1 MKKIILLVSL
11 FFLLTASVSACSMA
25 MHEWELIFDQR
36 FPLPGP
42 LVPAQE
48 FTILANRFV
57 PSELAKILW
66 VSDAAVPTGIV
77 ESFKNTSRKWT
88 TTLPW
93 IPTDQAGLE
102 SHTLASTTII
112 IEPVHYNLRI
122 VLFKDKLSNY
132 RCRQLLIMQEGRIK
146 LAMPLA
152 PRPVAE
158 QHFTRAW
165 VSFYFF
171 DMPVPGRILS
181 IDAFPVADHLAEIY
195 IDTKLVE
202 DLLVNNLIARRPD
215 NYVTPYPD
223 GFPELEQ

>member
-1 MKKIILLVSL
+1 
-11 FFLLTASVSACSMA
+11 MA
-25 MHEWELIFDQR
+25 MHEWELVFDQR

-42 LVPAQE
+42 IFPAQE
-48 FTILANRFV
+48 FPILANRFV
-57 PSELAKILW
+57 PSELGRILW
-66 VSDAAVPTGIV
+66 VSDAAVSTGIV
-77 ESFKNTSRKWT
+77 ESFKNTSKKWT
-88 TTLPW
+88 ASLPW
-93 IPTDQAGLE
+93 IPTDQVGLA

-112 IEPVHYNLRI
+112 VEPVHYNLRI

-165 VSFYFF
+165 ISFYFL
-171 DMPVPGRILS
+171 DMPVPGRLLS

-202 DLLVNNLIARRPD
+202 DLLVHNQIQRRPD
-215 NYVTPYPD
+215 DYVTPYPD
-223 GFPELEQ
+223 GFPQLEQ

>member
-1 MKKIILLVSL
+1 MKKIILLISL
-11 FFLLTASVSACSMA
+11 FFLLNASASACSMA

-48 FTILANRFV
+48 FPILANRFV
-57 PSELAKILW
+57 PSELSKILW

-77 ESFKNTSRKWT
+77 ESFRKTSKKWT
-88 TTLPW
+88 TSLQW
-93 IPTDQAGLE
+93 VPTDHVGLA
-102 SHTLASTTII
+102 SQTLASTTII
-112 IEPVHYNLRI
+112 VEPVHYNLRI
-122 VLFKDKLSNY
+122 VMFKDKLSNY
-132 RCRQLLIMQEGRIK
+132 RCRQLLVMQEGRIK

-158 QHFTRAW
+158 QHFTRTW
-165 VSFYFF
+165 LSVYFF

-181 IDAFPVADHLAEIY
+181 IEAFPIADHLTEIY

-202 DLLVNNLIARRPD
+202 GLLRNNLIQRRPD

-223 GFPELEQ
+223 GFPELSQ

>member
-1 MKKIILLVSL
+1 
-11 FFLLTASVSACSMA
+11 
-25 MHEWELIFDQR
+25 
-36 FPLPGP
+36 
-42 LVPAQE
+42 
-48 FTILANRFV
+48 
-57 PSELAKILW
+57 
-66 VSDAAVPTGIV
+66 
-77 ESFKNTSRKWT
+77 
-88 TTLPW
+88 
-93 IPTDQAGLE
+93 
-102 SHTLASTTII
+102 
-112 IEPVHYNLRI
+112 
-122 VLFKDKLSNY
+122 
-132 RCRQLLIMQEGRIK
+132 
-146 LAMPLA
+146 MPLA

-165 VSFYFF
+165 VSFYFL